1 VPKSRVAVV
10 IPTYNRGP
18 AVLRTLKR
26 VYACNPPPDETWI
39 HVDAADGSLEAAIM
53 TEFPEVHVLT
63 SAERVGPG
71 GGRHRCLM
79 SCSSSYA
86 VNLDDDSYPFD
97 ADFFFSVASIFD
109 ENPEVALVDAQI
121 WHRGEEEILRGSEL
135 RPTLKFTG
143 CGHAI
148 RVAAYRSTSGYLSE
162 PVAYGVEEND
172 LAMQMFARNLQLWK
186 SQALRVFHDTDRSAH
201 SNPQIVSGYVSNM
214 ALLTFLNYPV
224 YLWFMGIFHV
234 CSVIASCIE
243 RRRFDGIARGLAL
256 IPGKL
261 YRRRGDR
268 RPLSGGQVIRF
279 LIARRLDT
287 GASD

>member
-1 VPKSRVAVV
+1 MTKSRVAVV
-10 IPTYNRGP
+10 IPTYNRGH

-97 ADFFFSVASIFD
+97 ADFFLSVATIFD
-109 ENPEVALVDAQI
+109 EHPEVALIDAQI
-121 WHRGEEEILRGSEL
+121 WHRGEKEIVRGS
-135 RPTLKFTG
+135 RIWPTLRFTG
-143 CGHAI
+143 CGHAV
-148 RVAAYRSTSGYLSE
+148 RVAAYRSTSGYLAE

-186 SQALRVFHDTDRSAH
+186 SEALRVFHHRDRSAH
-201 SNPQIVSGYVSNM
+201 SSPQIVSGYISNM
-214 ALLTFLNYPV
+214 ALLTFINYPA
-224 YLWFMGIFHV
+224 YLWVLGIVHV
-234 CSVIASCIE
+234 CSVIRASIE
-243 RRRFDGIARGLAL
+243 RRRFSGIARGLAL

-261 YRRRGDR
+261 YRRRRDR

-279 LIARRLDT
+279 LLARRLDPI
-287 GASD
+287 ASD